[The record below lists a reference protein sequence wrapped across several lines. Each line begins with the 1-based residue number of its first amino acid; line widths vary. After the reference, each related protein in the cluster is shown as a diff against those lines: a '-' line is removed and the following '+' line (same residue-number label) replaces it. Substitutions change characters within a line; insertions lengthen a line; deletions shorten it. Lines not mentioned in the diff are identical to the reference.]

1 MDYELIWWLVVGG
14 LCAVF
19 MLGAL
24 FFRPLDNTI
33 DITWGKE
40 RDWARREREGKL

>member
-1 MDYELIWWLVVGG
+1 MDYELIWWLIVGG
-14 LCAVF
+14 VV
-19 MLGAL
+19 L
-24 FFRPLDNTI
+24 FFMIGAMFSNPIDDI